1 MKAVKSDHHNMHNDA
16 MQVECR
22 KHSLPTLHRIP
33 SAIVIII
40 IPSAIVI
47 IIIPSAIVNS
57 ISMSIVDYSK
67 AFHNNAGTV
76 KLQED
81 TWEWRTDG
89 VTLK

>member
-40 IPSAIVI
+40 I
-47 IIIPSAIVNS
+47 IPSAIVNS

-81 TWEWRTDG
+81 T
-89 VTLK
+89 